1 MNNQGFSQE
10 KNEIQQEKSSLKD
23 DETTEIYE
31 EEKLN
36 NMVEKHNKNIND
48 KENNIIND
56 KPNKIN
62 NDREKKVN
70 SNRIDEEKTINQV
83 GVRFLEDNIDKK
95 EENRKKMHK
104 SKSVYEVPKK
114 TSYNAY
120 IPGTKTL
127 KKSNKIEE
135 APTYPSDYLNSVK
148 KNLSDLKTTMQ
159 NLKFSNQ
166 FRCGQ

>member
-1 MNNQGFSQE
+1 
-10 KNEIQQEKSSLKD
+10 
-23 DETTEIYE
+23 
-31 EEKLN
+31 
-36 NMVEKHNKNIND
+36 MVEKHNKNIND

-56 KPNKIN
+56 KPNKII
-62 NDREKKVN
+62 K
-70 SNRIDEEKTINQV
+70 V

-120 IPGTKTL
+120 IPGAKTL